1 MERIK
6 EKDSAIFASSQTKG
20 LPNLPPLP
28 STSSQSELYRVSKHV
43 VYKYNFFFIFFVFS
57 FNPNSFFVVTFS
69 KPDCEI
75 TEF

>member
-43 VYKYNFFFIFFVFS
+43 VYKYNFFIFS
-57 FNPNSFFVVTFS
+57 LFFLYFHLIQILFCGNIFQTRL
-69 KPDCEI
+69 
-75 TEF
+75 

>member
-43 VYKYNFFFIFFVFS
+43 VYKYNFFIFFVFS